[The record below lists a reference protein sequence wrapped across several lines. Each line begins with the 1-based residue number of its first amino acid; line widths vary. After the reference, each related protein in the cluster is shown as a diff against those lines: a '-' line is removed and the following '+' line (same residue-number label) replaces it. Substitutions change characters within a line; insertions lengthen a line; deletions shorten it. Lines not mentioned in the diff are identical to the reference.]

1 MPCVDIPSAYPRWG
15 PTDPVAAGFVRPDD
29 PNGAL
34 RTAPARPTNTLAII
48 ALVLGFVVPI
58 GGVVVG
64 LIALPQLRRTG
75 EAGRGL
81 AITGIVAGAVISV
94 FSVLPV
100 LLMLPELIRV
110 FG

>member
-1 MPCVDIPSAYPRWG
+1 MTNPSAQP
-15 PTDPVAAGFVRPDD
+15 P
-29 PNGAL
+29 
-34 RTAPARPTNTLAII
+34 TAPIRPTNTLAII

-100 LLMLPELIRV
+100 LLVLPDLIRV